1 MWGQQQQQE
10 AATNRCEKEAK
21 EDKEKN
27 PSTANFSNPVEVVV
41 VVVGVV
47 VEALKED
54 SAAYCTLDCCGRE

>member
-10 AATNRCEKEAK
+10 AATNRCEKEAN
-21 EDKEKN
+21 EDKEKY

-41 VVVGVV
+41 IVV

>member
-1 MWGQQQQQE
+1 MWGRQQQQE

-21 EDKEKN
+21 EDKEKY
-27 PSTANFSNPVEVVV
+27 PSTANFSNPIEVVV
-41 VVVGVV
+41 VVV

>member
-1 MWGQQQQQE
+1 MWGHQQQEE

-21 EDKEKN
+21 EDKEKY
-27 PSTANFSNPVEVVV
+27 PSTANFNNPVEVVIV
-41 VVVGVV
+41 VVV

>member
-10 AATNRCEKEAK
+10 GATNRCEKEAK
-21 EDKEKN
+21 EDKEKY

-41 VVVGVV
+41 VVV

-54 SAAYCTLDCCGRE
+54 SAAYCTLDWCGRE

>member
-1 MWGQQQQQE
+1 MWGRRQQQE

-21 EDKEKN
+21 EDKEKY
-27 PSTANFSNPVEVVV
+27 PSTANFSNPIEVVV
-41 VVVGVV
+41 VVVVV